1 MNSSAVPAWADTSCL
16 LCDAPPP
23 IVAQAR
29 ATAATRWAPYGL
41 TTNAQA
47 SAAALRTDLAG
58 SWARDLEAPLTRS
71 NAPTLSTDAA
81 ARVLAVAWTVA
92 DLAGHAQP
100 TAADL
105 AEAIQLRV
113 GEQAEVA

>member
-58 SWARDLEAPLTRS
+58 SCARDLEAQLTRPD
-71 NAPTLSTDAA
+71 AATLSTDAA
-81 ARVLAVAWTVA
+81 AQALAVAWTVA
-92 DLAGHAQP
+92 NLAGHAQP

-105 AEAIQLRV
+105 AEAVQPRTD
-113 GEQAEVA
+113 EQAEVA